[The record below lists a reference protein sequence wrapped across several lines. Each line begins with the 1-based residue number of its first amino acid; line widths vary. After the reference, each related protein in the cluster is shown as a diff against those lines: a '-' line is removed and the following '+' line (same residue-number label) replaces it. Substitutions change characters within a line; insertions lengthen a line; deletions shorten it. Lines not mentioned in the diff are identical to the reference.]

1 MKKRLISFFLALA
14 LMACPVHALEG
25 ESLRAANDLSA
36 LGLVQGTPEG
46 YALEAGATRAQAL
59 VLLAR
64 MTALPK
70 NDTALAFTDVPIW
83 AEESVRALSAAGYL
97 EGIYAPPTLYSSEFI
112 TADEWSALL
121 LRCLGYSY
129 PKEGAQTAAVRLG
142 VLPRAYTSP
151 LSRADLFQMTRD
163 ALNAAPQGK
172 APLVQR
178 LAEQGICSSSAAREL
193 GLLDNVITAR
203 EAADRHM
210 AAVCQMQ
217 TFAPQEDP
225 EDLEDGQEEG
235 PKEDVKT
242 SSAFFLTPDGIAVT
256 NHHSLEGAETAAVT
270 LITGETFPVEGVLW
284 SNEEADL
291 ALIRVSRTVSG
302 GLYTVPAFACL
313 TAVSPADAY
322 PGDVVYALGNPLGL
336 GHFVSSGV
344 IGAVDRG
351 VTLSDLPCIVSS
363 ADISTGSSGGALLNE
378 YGHVIAVTSGAFIN
392 GNGLFIS
399 VPLDL
404 ILQQNFAAMTLRP
417 ITELNETE
425 D

>member
-1 MKKRLISFFLALA
+1 MKRRLISSLLALT
-14 LMACPVHALEG
+14 LLCSPVHALEG

-64 MTALPK
+64 MMALPA
-70 NDTALAFTDVPIW
+70 NDTALTFTDVPAW
-83 AEESVRALSAAGYL
+83 AAESVRALSAAGYL
-97 EGIYAPPTLYSSEFI
+97 EGIYSPPTLCSGEFI

-121 LRCLGYSY
+121 LRCFGYSY
-129 PKEGAQTAAVRLG
+129 PKDDAQTAAVRLG
-142 VLPRAYTSP
+142 ILPRTYSSP

-163 ALNAAPQGK
+163 ALNAAPEGK

-178 LAEQGICSSSAAREL
+178 LAEQGLCSSSAAREL
-193 GLLDNVITAR
+193 GLLDDTITAR

-210 AAVCQMQ
+210 AAICQMQ
-217 TFAPQEDP
+217 TFGPAEEEDEE
-225 EDLEDGQEEG
+225 EDREL
-235 PKEDVKT
+235 KAAT
-242 SSAFFLTPDGIAVT
+242 AFFLTPDGIAVT
-256 NHHSLEGAETAAVT
+256 NHHSLEDAESAIVT
-270 LITGETFPVEGVLW
+270 LITGEVFPVEGVLW
-284 SNEEADL
+284 FNEAADL
-291 ALIRVSRTVSG
+291 AVIRVSRTVSG

-336 GHFVSSGV
+336 GHSISSGV
-344 IGAVDRG
+344 ISAKERSVN
-351 VTLSDLPCIVSS
+351 LSDLPTIISS

-378 YGHVIAVTSGAFIN
+378 YGHAIAVTSGSYLY
-392 GNGLFIS
+392 GNGLYIS
-399 VPLDL
+399 VPVDL
-404 ILQQNFAAMTLRP
+404 LLEQDFSAMPLRP